1 MFKARWDSLL
11 HEGVLKALRFL
22 FARVIFFFQEHL
34 ETVVPQEGREVV
46 ILAGKQ
52 RGEVATLRSVHTESF
67 SALLKLPSGEKLQL
81 PYEQFSKRHV
91 D

>member
-1 MFKARWDSLL
+1 LNF
-11 HEGVLKALRFL
+11 H
-22 FARVIFFFQEHL
+22 FQEHL

-46 ILAGKQ
+46 ILSGKHK
-52 RGEVATLRSVHTESF
+52 GELATLRAVHTDSF
-67 SALLKLPSGEKLQL
+67 SATLKLDSGDKIQL